1 MSISFFFLLLP
12 VVTSTLS
19 GSGDQWVLC
28 SCSPR
33 NDDREREFL
42 VG

>member
-1 MSISFFFLLLP
+1 MSILFFFLLLP
-12 VVTSTLS
+12 VVTSMLS

-33 NDDREREFL
+33 NYDREREFL